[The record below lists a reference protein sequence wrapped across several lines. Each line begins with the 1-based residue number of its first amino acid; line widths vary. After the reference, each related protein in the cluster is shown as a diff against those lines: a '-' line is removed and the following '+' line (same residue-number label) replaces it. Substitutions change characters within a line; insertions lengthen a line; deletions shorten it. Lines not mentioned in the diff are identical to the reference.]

1 MPLKFALV
9 FISSIFLSSV
19 SHAAVSDVQGH
30 LRSGLVQGSFS
41 GAEEGSFSIASSLEL
56 EGEYFVGTKSSLLAR
71 ATVSLD
77 QSSGQ
82 FKYIYMGIGQ
92 RFYLF
97 SRGRPSESS
106 GDGVYFSQRPKLRY
120 FLEYGLGLAQV
131 QVRSLTQSLS
141 VQSTIVELGLGGGA
155 IYQFSNSFG
164 VSLNLMGAKGY
175 SVSSVSV
182 DSTIIRG
189 MIGVVGYF

>member
-1 MPLKFALV
+1 MRLKRFLISLV
-9 FISSIFLSSV
+9 FTFLSST
-19 SHAAVSDVQGH
+19 SWAAVSEVQGH
-30 LRSGLVQGSFS
+30 LRSGLVQGQFS

-77 QSSGQ
+77 QASGQ
-82 FKYIYMGIGQ
+82 FKYIYMGLGQ

-120 FLEYGLGLAQV
+120 FLEYGVGLAQV

-141 VQSTIVELGLGGGA
+141 VQSTIVELGLGGGG

-164 VSLNLMGAKGY
+164 ISLNIMGAKGF